1 MNCASCQGDNPEGH
15 RFFGHC
21 GAPLNAVCAA
31 CGFDNPPG
39 DKFCGGCGTALAGA
53 TPQAPAPASK
63 AAPVR
68 EAAISPMPKGERR
81 QVTVLFVD
89 LTKFT
94 ALSESLDMEETH
106 ALLNHYFDKVDALV
120 ENYGGSI
127 DKHIGDAV
135 MAVFGAPIG
144 HSNDPERAVR
154 AAFDIQAA
162 VAALEAPGGQPLSC
176 HIGLASGQVVVS
188 GTGSAAHQE
197 YTIIGDTVN
206 LASRLQDI
214 AGAGEIAALIFVFPS
229 GALTIAWRSTKRHI
243 ALAARPVCRMPKR
256 TRSVVSVMP
265 ITSAGICAQRRRI
278 LAAASRS
285 AGKMILTK

>member
-15 RFFGHC
+15 RFCGHC
-21 GAPLNAVCAA
+21 GAPLDAVCAA

-39 DKFCGGCGTALAGA
+39 GKFCGGCGTALAGA

-63 AAPVR
+63 AAPVC

-135 MAVFGAPIG
+135 MAVFGAPIA

-162 VAALEAPGGQPLSC
+162 VAALAPPGVQP
-176 HIGLASGQVVVS
+176 
-188 GTGSAAHQE
+188 
-197 YTIIGDTVN
+197 
-206 LASRLQDI
+206 
-214 AGAGEIAALIFVFPS
+214 F
-229 GALTIAWRSTKRHI
+229 
-243 ALAARPVCRMPKR
+243 
-256 TRSVVSVMP
+256 
-265 ITSAGICAQRRRI
+265 
-278 LAAASRS
+278 
-285 AGKMILTK
+285 